1 MASEIIASAPDCE
14 IVSSGIVSASTE
26 IVFTAWSDPSHLK
39 NWWIRQ
45 DSQILLLSLTF
56 APVAMEFYH
65 AREMS

>member
-1 MASEIIASAPDCE
+1 M
-14 IVSSGIVSASTE
+14 V
-26 IVFTAWSDPSHLK
+26 
-39 NWWIRQ
+39 RQ